1 MKSEKELN
9 DAFKALIEL
18 SDKEIEE
25 VKNIIDEIIEYKIQ
39 DEETISH
46 LFDRILSIV
55 FIEDNE
61 KMEIFYKLSNYTRRL
76 NKEFSKNDFDRLVY
90 LHPNLLSKINELF
103 IEFNYNYHYESKD
116 IIDIF
121 KNRIERQ
128 LSDLNYEQYIDCS
141 YISICSYFPELKSQ
155 IDALYDKYKI
165 NNY

>member
-46 LFDRILSIV
+46 LFDRILSIL

-61 KMEIFYKLSNYTRRL
+61 KREIFYKLSNYTRKF
-76 NKEFSKNDFDRLVY
+76 NKDLANDYDEIL
-90 LHPNLLSKINELF
+90 E
-103 IEFNYNYHYESKD
+103 E
-116 IIDIF
+116 
-121 KNRIERQ
+121 
-128 LSDLNYEQYIDCS
+128 DLNEEFDDEDYWR
-141 YISICSYFPELKSQ
+141 K
-155 IDALYDKYKI
+155 
-165 NNY
+165 

>member
-25 VKNIIDEIIEYKIQ
+25 VKNIIDEIIEYNIQ

-61 KMEIFYKLSNYTRRL
+61 KREIFYKLSNYTRKF
-76 NKEFSKNDFDRLVY
+76 NKDLANDYDEIL
-90 LHPNLLSKINELF
+90 E
-103 IEFNYNYHYESKD
+103 E
-116 IIDIF
+116 
-121 KNRIERQ
+121 
-128 LSDLNYEQYIDCS
+128 DLNEEFDDEDY
-141 YISICSYFPELKSQ
+141 
-155 IDALYDKYKI
+155 
-165 NNY
+165 